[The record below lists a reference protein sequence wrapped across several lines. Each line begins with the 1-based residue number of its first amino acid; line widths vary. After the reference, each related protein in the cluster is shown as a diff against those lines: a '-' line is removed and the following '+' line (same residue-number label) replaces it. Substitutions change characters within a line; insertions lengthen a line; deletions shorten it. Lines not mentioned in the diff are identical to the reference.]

1 MPLPDWLFPILDSA
15 VRRGADA
22 LLITSPVHLFYLA
35 GIHLP
40 GSRPAALLLD
50 SSRAEFVGCEDDALS
65 ARQAAPWLTH
75 FSEFPYHPRQG
86 AGALL
91 EGFERAMADALQ
103 RWSAISCWGVEAGHL
118 PQAAGRVLGPA
129 LTVDVTEI
137 ILRARLR
144 KRPDEIARVAAA
156 VSCNDTAF
164 QAVAGAIRAGISEL
178 ELLGQAFAG
187 MCRAAEE
194 APFLNLAVSDAVS
207 GPRTWEIGGPAT
219 ARRLQPGELFLL
231 DISTRY
237 QGYFA
242 DTTRCFI
249 LGEPGAELAKMHR
262 TLEEAVQAGQE
273 AIRPGLRAGEL
284 DAIVRG
290 IVLGAGYPPEHF
302 PHHVGHGIGLAPQED
317 PWIVPDNDQ
326 MLEEGMVFTLEPG
339 IYIPGVGGMRLE
351 DNFVVTANGC
361 QALSSYPRRLTVL
374 T

>member
-1 MPLPDWLFPILDSA
+1 MSLPDRLLPILDSA
-15 VRRGADA
+15 VRHGADA
-22 LLITSPVHLFYLA
+22 LLITSPTHMLYLA
-35 GIHLP
+35 GIQIP
-40 GSRPAALLLD
+40 GVRPAALLLD
-50 SSRAEFVGCEDDALS
+50 ASRAEFVGCEEDAAS
-65 ARQAAPWLTH
+65 ARQSAPWLTH
-75 FSEFPYHPRQG
+75 CSDFLYHPRQG

-91 EGFERAMADALQ
+91 EGFEKALAGTLQ
-103 RWSAISCWGVEAGHL
+103 RWSAVSCWGVEAGHL
-118 PQAAGRVLGPA
+118 PQAAGKVLGPA
-129 LTVDVTEI
+129 LTVDVTEVL
-137 ILRARLR
+137 LRARLH
-144 KRPDEIARVAAA
+144 KRPDEIARIAAA
-156 VSCNDTAF
+156 VACNDAAF
-164 QAVAGAIRAGISEL
+164 QAVAGAIRPGISEL

-219 ARRLQPGELFLL
+219 TRRLQPGELFLL
-231 DISTRY
+231 DISTRC

-242 DTTRCFI
+242 DTTRCFM
-249 LGEPGAELAKMHR
+249 LGEPSVELQKMHR
-262 TLEEAVQAGQE
+262 TLEEAVQAGQD

-284 DAIVRG
+284 DAVVRG
-290 IVLGAGYPPEHF
+290 VVLAAGYQPEHF

-326 MLEEGMVFTLEPG
+326 VLEEGMVFTLEPG

-361 QALSSYPRRLTVL
+361 QALSCYPRRLTIL